1 MWVRECSR
9 THAPPPAAHALEAA
23 GAIIVRSRHYRKER
37 LGVVARG
44 DARRCVD
51 VVAEARIEPHAIDGH
66 AIADGDSEPRRV
78 DELVPLLQVVP
89 LRRLIEDT

>member
-1 MWVRECSR
+1 
-9 THAPPPAAHALEAA
+9 
-23 GAIIVRSRHYRKER
+23 
-37 LGVVARG
+37 
-44 DARRCVD
+44 